1 MRILLINQYYP
12 PDTSATAN
20 MAKAVVRT
28 LSERHEVTVLSGRP
42 SYDPTTYH
50 PLYLTRIEGE
60 GRVRIRRVG
69 STAFPRHRM
78 ARRVSNYLSYLSLA
92 LPAALATPAD
102 LIMTMTDP
110 PIVGLLGAWV
120 ARQRRLPFV
129 YNIRDLYPDMAVGG
143 EIVGKG
149 RVVDRWERMHRWALR
164 QASRVIVLGEDM
176 RERVAAKGVDPA
188 RIAVVRDGAVL
199 SEPVSANGHPATG
212 AIRQGFRFVALHAG
226 NLGFYG
232 AWKTL
237 VDAAR
242 QVQDEGTGLVFV
254 GGGAQRDRV
263 SGMAAGVSSV
273 RFLPFRPPEDIPH
286 VLAAADV
293 HVITVRRGL
302 EGVVVPS
309 KLYGIL
315 AAGRP
320 VLAVTP
326 RSSDVARIVAEA
338 GCGRVADPDDP
349 DSVIAAIRDLRAQPD
364 QLAEMGRKAREKARE
379 FERQAQL
386 KRLLEVVEEA
396 GKIPPA

>member
-20 MAKAVVRT
+20 MARAVVRT
-28 LSERHEVTVLSGRP
+28 LAEHHEVTVLSGRP
-42 SYDPTTYH
+42 SYDPTAYH
-50 PLYLTRIEGE
+50 PFYLTRIEGK

-92 LPAALATPAD
+92 LPAALTTPTD

-149 RVVDRWERMHRWALR
+149 RLVDRWERMHRWALR

-199 SEPVSANGHPATG
+199 SEPVSVNGHPATA
-212 AIRQGFRFVALHAG
+212 AIRQGFQFVALHAG

-254 GGGAQRDRV
+254 GSGAQRDRV
-263 SGMAAGVSSV
+263 SGMAAGMSAV
-273 RFLPFRPPEDIPH
+273 RFLPFRPPDEIPH

-326 RSSDVARIVAEA
+326 ANSDVARIVTGA
-338 GCGRVADPDDP
+338 GCGVVADPDDP
-349 DSVIAAIRDLRAQPD
+349 TSVAAAIRKLRSSPD
-364 QLAEMGRKAREKARE
+364 RLAEMGRRAREKARE
-379 FERQAQL
+379 FERNRQL

-396 GKIPPA
+396 GERRPT

>member
-12 PDTSATAN
+12 PDTSATAK
-20 MAKAVVRT
+20 MARAVVEA
-28 LSERHEVTVLSGRP
+28 LAERHQVTVLAGRP
-42 SYDPTTYH
+42 SYDPTVYH
-50 PLYLTRIEGE
+50 PLYLTRVERNGP
-60 GRVRIRRVG
+60 VCIRRVG

-78 ARRVSNYLSYLSLA
+78 RRRVSNYLSYLSLA

-110 PIVGLLGAWV
+110 PVVGLLGAWV

-149 RVVDRWERMHRWALR
+149 RLVDAWERWHRWALR
-164 QASRVIVLGEDM
+164 QASRIIVLGDDM
-176 RERVAAKGVDPA
+176 RERIAAKGVDPA
-188 RIAVVRDGAVL
+188 RIAVVRDGAPL
-199 SEPVSANGHPATG
+199 AEPVCVNGHPATN
-212 AIRQGFRFVALHAG
+212 AIRNGFPFVALHAG

-232 AWKTL
+232 AWNTL
-237 VDAAR
+237 IEAAR
-242 QVQDEGTGLVFV
+242 ELQDEGIGLVFV

-263 SGMAAGVSSV
+263 STLAREVRGV
-273 RFLPFRPPEDIPH
+273 RFLPFRPPEEIPH

-326 RSSDVARIVAEA
+326 PSSDVARIVTAA

-349 DSVIAAIRDLRAQPD
+349 AAVAAALRELRAGPE
-364 QLAEMGRKAREKARE
+364 QLTEMGRRAREKARE
-379 FERQAQL
+379 FERSGQL
-386 KRLLEVVEEA
+386 HRLVQVVEEA
-396 GKIPPA
+396 CGR